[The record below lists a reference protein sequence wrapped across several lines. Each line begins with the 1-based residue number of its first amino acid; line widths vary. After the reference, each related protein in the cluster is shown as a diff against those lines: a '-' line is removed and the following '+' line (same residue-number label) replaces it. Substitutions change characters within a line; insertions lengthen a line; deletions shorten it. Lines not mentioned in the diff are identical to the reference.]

1 MPIGWLFESLI
12 LVTVGILHDSLIMY
26 LCYASCY
33 VIKFFDDDDD
43 DDDDYSRKF
52 GSSLNTSKLF

>member
-43 DDDDYSRKF
+43 DDDDSRKF
-52 GSSLNTSKLF
+52 GLNTSELF

>member
-43 DDDDYSRKF
+43 DDSRKF
-52 GSSLNTSKLF
+52 GLNTSELF

>member
-1 MPIGWLFESLI
+1 MPIVWLFESLI

-26 LCYASCY
+26 MCYASSY

-43 DDDDYSRKF
+43 DDSSKF
-52 GSSLNTSKLF
+52 GSSLNTSELF